1 MQLRKCLFVDRD
13 VGLQEMTPTSIY
25 KLLDGVQKEE
35 DDLITMLQSIY
46 IYIYIR
52 SRNKE
57 NKYDLWS

>member
-35 DDLITMLQSIY
+35 DDLITMLQSVY
-46 IYIYIR
+46 IYSQQKQR
-52 SRNKE
+52 E
-57 NKYDLWS
+57 QV